1 MRLAAWPACPP
12 GELRRRGCASE
23 KHATLGP
30 PKPALL
36 PSSSLGSTASLGCL
50 QKALVKGYT
59 APALP
64 KAAYSHGL
72 GDKSHQLVMARESR
86 RIVLRWLEGA
96 NPAIGALAAGT
107 VLDTDR

>member
-1 MRLAAWPACPP
+1 L
-12 GELRRRGCASE
+12 
-23 KHATLGP
+23 
-30 PKPALL
+30 
-36 PSSSLGSTASLGCL
+36 SSASLGCL

-96 NPAIGALAAGT
+96 NPAIGAVAAGT
-107 VLDTDR
+107 VLDTDRWVGRGKRWVAV

>member
-1 MRLAAWPACPP
+1 MF
-12 GELRRRGCASE
+12 
-23 KHATLGP
+23 GP
-30 PKPALL
+30 L
-36 PSSSLGSTASLGCL
+36 PASLGCP
-50 QKALVKGYT
+50 QKALVRGYT

-72 GDKSHQLVMARESR
+72 GDKSHQLVMGRESR

-107 VLDTDR
+107 VLDTDRWAGRGSALAALCLHFATVS